1 MQNLWKVE
9 KEIDAGFA
17 TRSLDLHFSF
27 SEIYKVINAYWL
39 KLSKEDSVVWKKMDQ
54 MILDN
59 EASWRRMMTWLR
71 ETRSRPRPGHL
82 PSPTGGHVTG
92 GVASSVSTGP
102 VTRVTCGQHSD
113 KWRREEPVLAR
124 VNRKATAAWCLWPA
138 STSKYCSNSPADLH
152 GMWYSPVRRTLL
164 TISHQNFKKQNRKYQ
179 FGWWQKM
186 PTIQT

>member
-17 TRSLDLHFSF
+17 TWSLDLHFSF

-164 TISHQNFKKQNRKYQ
+164 TLSKLYRCLVLPIFTSFSQVHDTKY
-179 FGWWQKM
+179 
-186 PTIQT
+186 